1 MGDGDGHHGRL
12 ASARRIEAGR
22 RAGREPKLLSVVA
35 RGHAGVLA
43 EHRRQV
49 LGAGEAAAAGYLGH
63 AQLGGGQPILGP
75 APDCPGP
82 WPMAAR

>member
-1 MGDGDGHHGRL
+1 
-12 ASARRIEAGR
+12 
-22 RAGREPKLLSVVA
+22 
-35 RGHAGVLA
+35 VLA